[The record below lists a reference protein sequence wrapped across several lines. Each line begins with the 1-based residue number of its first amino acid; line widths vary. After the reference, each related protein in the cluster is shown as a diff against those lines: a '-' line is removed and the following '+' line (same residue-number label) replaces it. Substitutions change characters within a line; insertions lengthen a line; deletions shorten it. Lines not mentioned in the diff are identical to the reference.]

1 MKESYGKD
9 PASHPDPESCVGV
22 REDAGEALTGA
33 HAGQPSSCEIRS
45 SGVPT
50 PLCEAEG
57 NTEGGVIGKPS
68 PDPAQSETLC
78 TRGNSPHGKREIP
91 RAPAADGGAGRSG
104 KVVDLEPDMHARGK
118 SDDRVVPGK
127 PPNND
132 GDDPSAEAVE
142 GRRSTEGNMLP
153 EAASRT
159 QSRLDAWIALQR
171 VREVARRDKRARFTS
186 LLHHVTVD
194 LLRESFYALKRH
206 AAPGVDGLTWEQ
218 YEADLEE
225 RLPDLHRRVHL
236 GTYRAQPSRRT
247 FIPKADGRM
256 RPLGIAALEDKIV
269 QQAVVSVLNQ
279 IYEVDFLG
287 FSYGFRS
294 GRGPH
299 DALDA
304 LWVGLMRKKVNCVLD
319 ADIRGF
325 FDAIDHG
332 WLVKFLEHRIAD
344 RRILRLIQKWLRA
357 GVSED
362 GQWTKTEV
370 GTPQGAVASP
380 LLANVFLHYVFDLWV
395 QQWRT
400 KYATGDTIVVRY
412 ADDFVVGFQHRR
424 EAERFL
430 RELGERFE
438 KFGLALHPEKTRLI
452 EFGRFAA
459 ANRRKRGER
468 KPETFT
474 FLGFTHICGRKHW
487 SGGFIV
493 KRETA
498 TQRLRAKLSEV
509 KQALLRRRHEPIA
522 DLGKWLRSVMQGY
535 FNYFAVPGNLVS
547 LNMFRRE
554 TARSWLQALRRRSQR
569 HRLSWER
576 IGPIVDHWF
585 PRVQVLHEH
594 PNDRFYAKHPK

>member
-1 MKESYGKD
+1 MKESHRKD
-9 PASHPDPESCVGV
+9 PASHPDPESCVGG
-22 REDAGEALTGA
+22 REAAGEALTGA
-33 HAGQPSSCEIRS
+33 HAGQPSSCEIRY

-57 NTEGGVIGKPS
+57 HTEGGVIGKP
-68 PDPAQSETLC
+68 PEDPAQSETLSM
-78 TRGNSPHGKREIP
+78 RGNSSHGKREIP
-91 RAPAADGGAGRSG
+91 RAPAADGAAGRSG
-104 KVVDLEPDMHARGK
+104 KVIDLKPGMHARGK
-118 SDDRVVPGK
+118 SDGRVVPEK

-142 GRRSTEGNMLP
+142 GRRSTEGNTLP

-171 VREVARRDKRARFTS
+171 VREVARRDRRARFTA

-218 YEADLEE
+218 YEADLED
-225 RLPDLHRRVHL
+225 RIPDLHRRVHL

-287 FSYGFRS
+287 FSYGFRP

-304 LWVGLMRKKVNCVLD
+304 LWVGLMGKKVNWVLD

-344 RRILRLIQKWLRA
+344 RRVLRLIQKWLRA

-362 GQWTKTEV
+362 GQWSKTEV

-400 KYATGDTIVVRY
+400 KFATGDMIVVRY

-424 EAERFL
+424 DAERFL
-430 RELGERFE
+430 QELGGRME

-459 ANRRKRGER
+459 ENRRKRGEG

-493 KRETA
+493 KRKTA
-498 TQRLRAKLSEV
+498 AKRLRAKLREV
-509 KQALLRRRHEPIA
+509 KEALLRRRHEPIPE
-522 DLGKWLRSVMQGY
+522 LGAWLRSVMRGY
-535 FNYFAVPGNLVS
+535 FNYHGVPGN
-547 LNMFRRE
+547 
-554 TARSWLQALRRRSQR
+554 TAAWNRSARRRSAT
-569 HRLSWER
+569 
-576 IGPIVDHWF
+576 GCT
-585 PRVQVLHEH
+585 
-594 PNDRFYAKHPK
+594 RFGVGASGTG